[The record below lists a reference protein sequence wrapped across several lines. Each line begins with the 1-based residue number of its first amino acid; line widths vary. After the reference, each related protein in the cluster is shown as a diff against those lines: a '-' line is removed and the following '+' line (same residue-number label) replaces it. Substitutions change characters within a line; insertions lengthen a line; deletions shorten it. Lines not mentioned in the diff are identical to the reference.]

1 MKQNYKKLGE
11 IVELIDERNKS
22 LVSTEV
28 LGISIDKEF
37 MPSVANTIGTDL
49 SNYKL
54 ISKNIFA
61 CNPMHVGRDERFP
74 ISLYKKNTPTI
85 VSSEK

>member
-1 MKQNYKKLGE
+1 MKQNYRKLGE
-11 IVELIDERNKS
+11 IVKLVDERNKS

-54 ISKNIFA
+54 LKKNRFA
-61 CNPMHVGRDERFP
+61 CNPMHVGRD
-74 ISLYKKNTPTI
+74 
-85 VSSEK
+85 